1 MADAPG
7 RYGGWRDDADDGW
20 GPSTSVRSTGAG
32 SSPGVAR
39 LRGRTREPGLLSDPR
54 RADQA
59 DGSSSPATRGG
70 QAQSAP
76 AGTAP
81 TATRRRPAVATA
93 AEEQPQFRPSA
104 RERGLPGWGAL
115 LVLVAI
121 AAVGGLIDMLRGTH
135 VRGGFNIA
143 IVVAAVV
150 AILVVRRSSLFTV
163 VVAPPIVYTAASLGT
178 VYFRSGGLKDKKVL
192 LDAAANWLVYGFPA
206 IAAASAAV
214 LIVAGVRLIIRR

>member
-1 MADAPG
+1 
-7 RYGGWRDDADDGW
+7 
-20 GPSTSVRSTGAG
+20 
-32 SSPGVAR
+32 
-39 LRGRTREPGLLSDPR
+39 
-54 RADQA
+54 
-59 DGSSSPATRGG
+59 
-70 QAQSAP
+70 
-76 AGTAP
+76 
-81 TATRRRPAVATA
+81 
-93 AEEQPQFRPSA
+93 
-104 RERGLPGWGAL
+104 LPGWGAL

-214 LIVAGVRLIIRR
+214 LIIAGVRLIIRR